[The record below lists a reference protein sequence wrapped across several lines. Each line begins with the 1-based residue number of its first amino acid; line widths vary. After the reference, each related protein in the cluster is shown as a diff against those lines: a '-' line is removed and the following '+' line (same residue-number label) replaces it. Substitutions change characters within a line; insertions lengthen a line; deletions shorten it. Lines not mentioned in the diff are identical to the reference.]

1 MFLQLHHH
9 KRSGSAGAILLNVRD
24 ISRIEKTEEGS
35 SVYKTVTQTPIR
47 ILEAYED
54 IMGLLK
60 RAKLV
65 LQGEPE

>member
-9 KRSGSAGAILLNVRD
+9 KRSGSSGAILLNVRD

-35 SVYKTVTQTPIR
+35 SVHMTVTQTPIR
-47 ILEAYED
+47 ILETYED